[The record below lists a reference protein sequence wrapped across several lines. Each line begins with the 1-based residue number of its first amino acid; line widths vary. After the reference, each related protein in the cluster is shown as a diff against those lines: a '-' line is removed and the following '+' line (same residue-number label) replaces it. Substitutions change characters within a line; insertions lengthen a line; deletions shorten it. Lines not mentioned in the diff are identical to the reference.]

1 MPYFEIVD
9 ILALYT
15 KMINFI
21 ENIHDFEI
29 NRLMDSAIHLY
40 LITLPELLPPTC
52 YCSNVV
58 KSRHGSANSSHEWT
72 VTSNIRNIRLIYA
85 WNRILTSA
93 LFFCIIIWSCRYGG
107 IGRRSGLKILWPVMV
122 VSVRPRLPALED
134 GSRDPSSSVIKWR
147 CTQVAEGGALEM
159 R

>member
-1 MPYFEIVD
+1 MPYFEIVV

-21 ENIHDFEI
+21 KSIHDFEI

-58 KSRHGSANSSHEWT
+58 KLSQGMARRTAA
-72 VTSNIRNIRLIYA
+72 TS
-85 WNRILTSA
+85 
-93 LFFCIIIWSCRYGG
+93 
-107 IGRRSGLKILWPVMV
+107 
-122 VSVRPRLPALED
+122 E
-134 GSRDPSSSVIKWR
+134 
-147 CTQVAEGGALEM
+147 Q
-159 R
+159 